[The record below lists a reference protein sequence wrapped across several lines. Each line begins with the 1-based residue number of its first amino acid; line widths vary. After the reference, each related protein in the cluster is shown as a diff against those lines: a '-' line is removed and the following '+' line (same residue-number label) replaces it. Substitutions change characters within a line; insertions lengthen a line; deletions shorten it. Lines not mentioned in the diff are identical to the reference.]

1 MRSILLWLLP
11 LGIPLLTA
19 PAAWGQAGRFIPRL
33 PPPGGGGGV
42 GGGGGGVFH
51 LLAYLFRYLV
61 EHPEVLPIAVAVV
74 VGLLLLFLVAIVVVA
89 RSQRPPDSSGQ
100 ARPTGIFAG
109 QDVDVPPPDRIY
121 SATEVAN
128 KAGRTERLL
137 AVLARTDS
145 RFAPHFLRQL
155 VHSTFRRVQECWQQ
169 QDYAPAAPLLMPAL
183 LAQQQSLPRV
193 ARNCGQ
199 INRFDPHFLRQLVH
213 STFCRAQECWQQ
225 QDYARVAPLLMPAL
239 LAQHQSLLRA
249 MRSCGEINRIED
261 LHVRRLEFV
270 YVSCPEEMDRC
281 EVTALITFEA
291 KVYFVDAVSGI
302 YLRGDRHGR
311 AYQEFWVFRRQGDG
325 WRLQAI
331 ERSHES
337 QRLAAD
343 NRVASMTAAELG
355 NHQSGVMML

>member
-1 MRSILLWLLP
+1 MRSILLWLVP

-33 PPPGGGGGV
+33 PPPGGGGG
-42 GGGGGGVFH
+42 GGGVFH

-61 EHPEVLPIAVAVV
+61 QHPEVLPVAVAVV
-74 VGLLLLFLVAIVVVA
+74 VGLLLLYLVAIVVEA

-121 SATEVAN
+121 SATEVAS

-145 RFAPHFLRQL
+145 RFDPHFLRQL
-155 VHSTFRRVQECWQQ
+155 VHSTFRWVQECWQQ
-169 QDYAPAAPLLMPAL
+169 HDYAPAAPLLMPAL
-183 LAQQQSLPRV
+183 LAQ
-193 ARNCGQ
+193 
-199 INRFDPHFLRQLVH
+199 
-213 STFCRAQECWQQ
+213 
-225 QDYARVAPLLMPAL
+225 
-239 LAQHQSLLRA
+239 HQSLLHA

-270 YVSCPEEMDRC
+270 HVFCPGEVDRQ

-291 KVYFVDAVSGI
+291 KVYFVGAVSGI

-343 NRVASMTAAELG
+343 NRVAGMKAAELG
-355 NHQSGVMML
+355 NHQSGVIML